1 MVTSFLLR
9 HRRAG
14 VLTTVL
20 LEAGVFQGVA
30 PTISLSAESG
40 KNEKELPPNPKK
52 QSPPKEHTPATASTE
67 VFEKPPLR
75 ISSLMITAHA
85 PS

>member
-1 MVTSFLLR
+1 
-9 HRRAG
+9 
-14 VLTTVL
+14 VL
-20 LEAGVFQGVA
+20 LEAGVFRGLA

-52 QSPPKEHTPATASTE
+52 QSPPKQRTPATASAE
-67 VFEKPPLR
+67 GFEKAPLR
-75 ISSLMITAHA
+75 ISSIRIMAHT